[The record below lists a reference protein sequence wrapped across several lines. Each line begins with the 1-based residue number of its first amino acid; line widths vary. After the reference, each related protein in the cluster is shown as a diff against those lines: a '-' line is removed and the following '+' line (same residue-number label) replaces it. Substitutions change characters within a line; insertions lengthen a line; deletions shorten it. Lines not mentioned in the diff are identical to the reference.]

1 MQHDGL
7 ILGFAIAFRQQR
19 AVEVLVITAHR
30 QARAATAQVECIVTS
45 FVPALLACYPGSNSF
60 ALDNQG
66 AGGCWRMPSL
76 VGSRTENEQE
86 SSRAN
91 KKVESGDAA
100 FHRCVLRFVVA

>member
-1 MQHDGL
+1 MEHDGL

-60 ALDNQG
+60 ALCLAPLAEVHFRQDISQSNAMVAQSKIKTSEPSSGPG
-66 AGGCWRMPSL
+66 AQ
-76 VGSRTENEQE
+76 RTSQQ
-86 SSRAN
+86 
-91 KKVESGDAA
+91 
-100 FHRCVLRFVVA
+100 